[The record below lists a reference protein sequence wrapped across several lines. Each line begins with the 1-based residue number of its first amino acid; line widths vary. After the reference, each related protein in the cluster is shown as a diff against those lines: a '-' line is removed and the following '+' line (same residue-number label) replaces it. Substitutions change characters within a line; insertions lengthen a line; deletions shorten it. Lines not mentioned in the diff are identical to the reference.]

1 MPESADR
8 QKCKKIFM
16 KPLRKT
22 RSPADTVVR
31 PTYPMTTVVTKV

>member
-22 RSPADTVVR
+22 RNAADTVVR
-31 PTYPMTTVVTKV
+31 PTYQLQQW